1 MLLLPVLTL
10 AEKEKT
16 EIEMDSIT
24 QHRAHYDHNIV
35 VAPDIPFIQSKWVKK
50 KWREKKT
57 EKFSL
62 SQTRTDSSNNNEKL

>member
-50 KWREKKT
+50 NEERKKQ
-57 EKFSL
+57 KNF
-62 SQTRTDSSNNNEKL
+62 R